1 MDLVLLLLLLIL
13 PIACNGIPFITNVSL
28 VPRFPTNFTII
39 YNSSCDQCLCTA
51 LTNASAAVNC
61 FLNNNTCQLFATVP
75 ARYRLQPATQAIL
88 YFTNGTLPSPS
99 QCCMSNT
106 TLLIQKLQNASSISI
121 NFSKPRCLV
130 IDDHGFL
137 VTVQEYESNLSRFD
151 PHNLSLIDTTTF
163 SPETMSI
170 IAYHQGAYFLT
181 TQSNTILI
189 VNSTN
194 LTLINT
200 ITTSGFNGVRDII
213 FQKDGQIMVVASA
226 SNQQLFFFNRSA
238 ESPRNYSY
246 VSQVTTS
253 FSTPHGLTYVNDSFF
268 YAISWGAKS
277 IYSFATSDNGTWTE
291 KLFLNAQNMS
301 NSTDRW
307 GAHVMIDDCQR
318 RWMSEFGNGVF
329 IFDSEGHHL
338 GTLESTST
346 GLFDALFVENYVLY
360 LSYQKDGKIVRL
372 DPQIEC

>member
-1 MDLVLLLLLLIL
+1 MDLVRLLLLLIL
-13 PIACNGIPFITNVSL
+13 PIACNGLPFIANVSL

-39 YNSSCDQCLCTA
+39 YNSSCDECLCTA

-61 FLNNNTCQLFATVP
+61 FSNNTCQLFSDVP
-75 ARYRLQPATQAIL
+75 TSYRLQNNTASIL
-88 YFTNGTLPSPS
+88 YFTGASLPSPS
-99 QCCMSNT
+99 QCCMPNT
-106 TLLIQKLQNASSISI
+106 TLLIQKLQNATIQSVNLS
-121 NFSKPRCLV
+121 NARCVV

-137 VTVQEYESNLSRFD
+137 VTVQEWGSNLSRFD
-151 PHNLSLIDTTTF
+151 SHNLSLIDTTTF

-181 TQSNTILI
+181 TQNNAILI

-200 ITTSGFNGVRDII
+200 ITASGFNGVRDII
-213 FQKDGQIMVVASA
+213 FLKDGLIMVVASA

-238 ESPRNYSY
+238 ESPRNYTF
-246 VSQVTTS
+246 VSQLSTS
-253 FSTPHGLTYVNDSFF
+253 FGTPHGLTYVNDSFF
-268 YAISWGAKS
+268 YAISWEAKS

-291 KLFLNAQNMS
+291 KLFVNAQNMS
-301 NSTDRW
+301 NDTDRW